1 MVRGLVDID
10 GDQAPTTPPIKAK
23 VYPMPSTTKKAR
35 LPLVVLLLAIGTFL
49 MSTTEF
55 VIAGLLPN
63 MASDLGV
70 SVSQAG
76 LLITAFAI
84 GMIVGAPTIS
94 VATMR
99 LPKRLTLILSLLIFA
114 AGHIVAALSP
124 AFEIVLIARV
134 ITALATGAFLSIAA
148 VVATSAAGPAN
159 ASRAMGVM
167 MSGMGLAIVAGVPLG
182 SFIGQAIGWR
192 GIFWALAILAALA
205 AVVIGKFAPAEDH
218 QEAVTLRSQLGV
230 LRKGKLWLVLAT
242 TALVSGGFLAAYS
255 YISPLLTERT
265 GISEAAV
272 PLLLVGFGIGA
283 LLGTVVAGRTG
294 DRKPLATYFAI
305 GGGSAVVLLMLIPL
319 STFVVP
325 TIVLVILLG
334 FTGMGVT
341 AIATPLAV
349 RFGHSGPSLAAALT
363 VSAFNVGIA
372 AATWLAGVALDS
384 TLGATGPA
392 IVGAAMAILGLIPL
406 IILALIRA
414 TRTTTPAS
422 AAAELDE
429 DVLV

>member
-1 MVRGLVDID
+1 
-10 GDQAPTTPPIKAK
+10 
-23 VYPMPSTTKKAR
+23 MPSTTKKAK

-76 LLITAFAI
+76 LLITAFAV

-99 LPKRLTLILSLLIFA
+99 LPKRLTLVLSLLLFA
-114 AGHIVAALSP
+114 VGHIVAAISP

-148 VVATSAAGPAN
+148 VVATSAAGPEN

-192 GIFWALAILAALA
+192 GIFWALAILAAIA
-205 AVVIGKFAPAEDH
+205 AVVIGKFAPADEH
-218 QEAVTLRSQLGV
+218 QEVVTLRSQLGV
-230 LRKGKLWLVLAT
+230 LREGKLWLVLAT

-305 GGGSAVVLLMLIPL
+305 GGGSALVLLLLIPL

-384 TLGATGPA
+384 TLGTTGPA
-392 IVGAAMAILGLIPL
+392 TVGAAMAILGLIPL
-406 IILALIRA
+406 IILALMRA
-414 TRTTTPAS
+414 TRTPVS
-422 AAAELDE
+422 NAAEHTAETTTLERD
-429 DVLV
+429 LLI

>member
-1 MVRGLVDID
+1 MSS
-10 GDQAPTTPPIKAK
+10 PTSSTVQKAK
-23 VYPMPSTTKKAR
+23 
-35 LPLVVLLLAIGTFL
+35 LPLVVVLLAIGTFL

-55 VIAGLLPN
+55 VIAGLLPSI
-63 MASDLGV
+63 ATDLDV

-76 LLITAFAI
+76 LLITAFAV

-99 LPKRLTLILSLLIFA
+99 LPKRLTLILSLLLFA
-114 AGHIVAALSP
+114 VGHIVAALSEDF
-124 AFEIVLIARV
+124 AVVLIARV

-148 VVATSAAGPAN
+148 VVATTAAGPAH

-182 SFIGQAIGWR
+182 SFIGQLIGWR
-192 GIFWALAILAALA
+192 GIFWALAILAAVA
-205 AVVIGKFAPAEDH
+205 AVVIGRFAPAEEQ
-218 QEAVTLRSQLGV
+218 QETITFRSQLGV
-230 LRKGKLWLVLAT
+230 VRQGKLWLVLAA
-242 TALVSGGFLAAYS
+242 TALISGGFLAAYS

-305 GGGSAVVLLMLIPL
+305 GGGSALVLLMLIPL
-319 STFVVP
+319 SAFVVP

-349 RFGHSGPSLAAALT
+349 RFGHSGPSLSAALT

-372 AATWLAGVALDS
+372 AATWLAGLALDS
-384 TLGATGPA
+384 SLGTTGPS
-392 IVGAAMAILGLIPL
+392 IVGAGMAILGLIPL
-406 IILALIRA
+406 VILAIMRA
-414 TRTTTPAS
+414 TRTTTPVPATQPAGQLDHKAT
-422 AAAELDE
+422 AAR
-429 DVLV
+429 

>member
-1 MVRGLVDID
+1 
-10 GDQAPTTPPIKAK
+10 
-23 VYPMPSTTKKAR
+23 MPSSQAKAPAEPTAR
-35 LPLVVLLLAIGTFL
+35 LPFVVVLLAIGTFL

-55 VIAGLLPN
+55 VIAGLLPD
-63 MASDLGV
+63 MAADLGV
-70 SVSQAG
+70 TVSQAG

-84 GMIVGAPTIS
+84 GMIIGAPTIS

-99 LPKRLTLILSLLIFA
+99 LPKRLTLVLSLVLFA
-114 AGHIVAALSP
+114 IGHAVAALSP
-124 AFEIVLIARV
+124 AFEVVLVARIV
-134 ITALATGAFLSIAA
+134 TALATGAYLSVAA

-192 GIFWALAILAALA
+192 GIFWALTGLAIIAAL
-205 AVVIGKFAPAEDH
+205 VIGRLAPSDPAD
-218 QEAVTLRSQLGV
+218 QPVLTLRSQLGV
-230 LRKGKLWLVLAT
+230 LRESKLWLVLLAT
-242 TALVSGGFLAAYS
+242 AFVSGGFLAAYS

-265 GISEAAV
+265 GITEAAV

-294 DRKPLATYFAI
+294 DRAPLATYFGIA
-305 GGGSAVVLLMLIPL
+305 GGSALVLLLLVPLSPFLIP
-319 STFVVP
+319 TA
-325 TIVLVILLG
+325 VLVVLLG

-349 RFGHSGPSLAAALT
+349 RFGSSGPALSAALT

-384 TLGATGPA
+384 TLGTTGPSL
-392 IVGAAMAILGLIPL
+392 VGAAMAIIGLIPL
-406 IILALIRA
+406 AVLALLRA
-414 TRTTTPAS
+414 TRTTPAPALTPA
-422 AAAELDE
+422 ETTLERDL
-429 DVLV
+429 LV

>member
-1 MVRGLVDID
+1 MSSSAVKSL
-10 GDQAPTTPPIKAK
+10 AK
-23 VYPMPSTTKKAR
+23 PKGR
-35 LPLVVLLLAIGTFL
+35 LPFVVLLLAAGTFL

-55 VIAGLLPN
+55 VIAGLLPD
-63 MASDLGV
+63 MAADLNV

-76 LLITAFAI
+76 LLITAFAV

-99 LPKRLTLILSLLIFA
+99 LPKRLTLVLSLLLFA
-114 AGHIVAALSP
+114 VGHIVAAISP
-124 AFEIVLIARV
+124 VFEVVLIARV
-134 ITALATGAFLSIAA
+134 LTALATGAFLSVAA
-148 VVATSAAGPAN
+148 VVATSAAGPSN

-182 SFIGQAIGWR
+182 SFVGQLIGWR
-192 GIFWALAILAALA
+192 GIFWALAVLALVA
-205 AVVIGKFAPAEDH
+205 AVIIGRFAPAE
-218 QEAVTLRSQLGV
+218 EAGQQSISLRSQLGV
-230 LRKGKLWLVLAT
+230 LRSGKLWLVLLT

-255 YISPLLTERT
+255 YISPLLTDRT
-265 GISEAAV
+265 GIDEAAV

-294 DRKPLATYFAI
+294 DRAPLGTYFGIA
-305 GGGSAVVLLMLIPL
+305 GGSALVLLLLIPL
-319 STFVVP
+319 SPFIVP
-325 TIVLVILLG
+325 TAVLVILLG

-349 RFGHSGPSLAAALT
+349 RFGHSGPSLSAALT

-384 TLGATGPA
+384 PLGTTGPS
-392 IVGAAMAILGLIPL
+392 IVGAAMAIAGLIPL
-406 IILALIRA
+406 LVLAAMRA
-414 TRTTTPAS
+414 TRRTPAPEQTD
-422 AAAELDE
+422 AEKTLERDL
-429 DVLV
+429 LV

>member
-1 MVRGLVDID
+1 
-10 GDQAPTTPPIKAK
+10 
-23 VYPMPSTTKKAR
+23 
-35 LPLVVLLLAIGTFL
+35 
-49 MSTTEF
+49 
-55 VIAGLLPN
+55 
-63 MASDLGV
+63 MADDLGV
-70 SVSQAG
+70 GVSQAG

-99 LPKRLTLILSLLIFA
+99 LPKRLTLVLSLVLFA
-114 AGHIVAALSP
+114 VGHAVAALSP
-124 AFEIVLIARV
+124 AFEVVLIARIV
-134 ITALATGAFLSIAA
+134 TALATGAYLSVAS

-182 SFIGQAIGWR
+182 SFVGQAIGWR
-192 GIFWALAILAALA
+192 GIFWALTVLAIVAALVIGRLTPADPANQA
-205 AVVIGKFAPAEDH
+205 AVTF
-218 QEAVTLRSQLGV
+218 RSQLGV
-230 LRKGKLWLVLAT
+230 LREGKLWLVLLA

-265 GISEAAV
+265 GITEAAI

-294 DRKPLATYFAI
+294 DRAPLGTYFGIA
-305 GGGSAVVLLMLIPL
+305 GGSALVLLLLVLLSPFVIP
-319 STFVVP
+319 TA
-325 TIVLVILLG
+325 VLVVLLG

-349 RFGHSGPSLAAALT
+349 RFGHTGPALSAALT

-372 AATWLAGVALDS
+372 AATWLAGLALDS
-384 TLGATGPA
+384 TLGATGPSL
-392 IVGAAMAILGLIPL
+392 VGAAMAIAGLLPL
-406 IILALIRA
+406 VVLALMKA
-414 TRTTTPAS
+414 TRTTPAPERTPA
-422 AAAELDE
+422 EMTLERDL
-429 DVLV
+429 LV

>member
-1 MVRGLVDID
+1 
-10 GDQAPTTPPIKAK
+10 
-23 VYPMPSTTKKAR
+23 MPSTTKKAR

-99 LPKRLTLILSLLIFA
+99 LPKRLTLVLSLLLFA
-114 AGHIVAALSP
+114 VGHVVAALSP

-148 VVATSAAGPAN
+148 VVATMAAGPEN

-205 AVVIGKFAPAEDH
+205 AVVIGKFAPADER
-218 QEAVTLRSQLGV
+218 QEAVSVRSQLGV
-230 LRKGKLWLVLAT
+230 LREGRLWLVLAT

-305 GGGSAVVLLMLIPL
+305 GGGSALVLLLLIPL

-384 TLGATGPA
+384 TFGTSGPA
-392 IVGAAMAILGLIPL
+392 AVGAAMAILGLVPL
-406 IILALIRA
+406 VILALMRA
-414 TRTTTPAS
+414 TRTTTTPA
-422 AAAELDE
+422 ATAELDD

>member
-1 MVRGLVDID
+1 
-10 GDQAPTTPPIKAK
+10 
-23 VYPMPSTTKKAR
+23 MPSTTKKAR

-99 LPKRLTLILSLLIFA
+99 LPKRLTLILSLLLFA
-114 AGHIVAALSP
+114 VGHIVAAVSP

-134 ITALATGAFLSIAA
+134 ITALATGAFLSMAA
-148 VVATSAAGPAN
+148 VVATSAAGPEN

-205 AVVIGKFAPAEDH
+205 AVVIGKFAPADER

-230 LRKGKLWLVLAT
+230 LREGKLWLVLAT

-265 GISEAAV
+265 GISEVAV

-305 GGGSAVVLLMLIPL
+305 GAGSALVLLMLIPL

-384 TLGATGPA
+384 TLGTTGPS

-406 IILALIRA
+406 AILALMRA
-414 TRTTTPAS
+414 TRTTTPAP
-422 AAAELDE
+422 AVAELDE

>member
-23 VYPMPSTTKKAR
+23 VYPMPSTTKKAK

-230 LRKGKLWLVLAT
+230 LREGKLWLVLAT

>member
-1 MVRGLVDID
+1 
-10 GDQAPTTPPIKAK
+10 
-23 VYPMPSTTKKAR
+23 MPSTTKKAR

-114 AGHIVAALSP
+114 VGHIVAALSP
-124 AFEIVLIARV
+124 AFEVVLIARV

-192 GIFWALAILAALA
+192 GIFWALAILAAIA

-218 QEAVTLRSQLGV
+218 QEAITLRSQLGV
-230 LRKGKLWLVLAT
+230 LREGKLWLVLAA

-305 GGGSAVVLLMLIPL
+305 GGGSALVLLMLIPL

-372 AATWLAGVALDS
+372 AATWFAGVALDS

-392 IVGAAMAILGLIPL
+392 TVGAAMAILGLIPL
-406 IILALIRA
+406 VILALMRA
-414 TRTTTPAS
+414 TRTTTPAPAAETAGHV
-422 AAAELDE
+422 AAAELDH